1 MKKTTISALSLLV
14 AFTATSAFAA
24 DSPIP
29 PAGGPGGK
37 PPAIIIRDDRDTNKD
52 GAISKE
58 EWTARGDK
66 MFAEIDA
73 NKDGKIT
80 PEETKAHYEAKRAE
94 MEKRRAEFGTPPG
107 KPIDAPKPADA
118 PKPVEKK

>member
-1 MKKTTISALSLLV
+1 MKQLTLSAFGLL
-14 AFTATSAFAA
+14 AALLTTSAFAA
-24 DSPIP
+24 EQPTP
-29 PAGGPGGK
+29 PAGGHEGK
-37 PPAIIIRDDRDTNKD
+37 PPMQRMFDDRDTNND

-80 PEETKAHYEAKRAE
+80 LEESKAHHEAKRAE
-94 MEKRRAEFGTPPG
+94 WKERKAELG
-107 KPIDAPKPADA
+107 KPDGKPSDAPKPA
-118 PKPVEKK
+118 EKK

>member
-1 MKKTTISALSLLV
+1 MKKTSISALSLFV

-24 DSPIP
+24 DSPTP
-29 PAGGPGGK
+29 PAGGPVGK
-37 PPAIIIRDDRDTNKD
+37 PPIQRMFDDRDANND

-80 PEETKAHYEAKRAE
+80 PEENKAHYEAKRAE
-94 MEKRRAEFGTPPG
+94 MEKRRAEFGKPEGKPEG
-107 KPIDAPKPADA
+107 KPIDAPKPA
-118 PKPVEKK
+118 EKK

>member
-37 PPAIIIRDDRDTNKD
+37 PPIQIRDDRDTNKD
-52 GAISKE
+52 GVISKE
-58 EWTARGDK
+58 EWTARSDK
-66 MFAEIDA
+66 AFTEIDA

-80 PEETKAHYEAKRAE
+80 QEEQKAHYEAKRAE

-107 KPIDAPKPADA
+107 KPIDAAKPVDA